1 MGTMIIDG
9 RKVEFDKEKNVLEVV
24 RKAGINLPTFCY
36 HSELSIYGAC
46 RMCIVEDTKGK
57 IFASCSE
64 IPKDGMEIFTN
75 TPKLQKYRKT
85 ILELLLAEHDRDCTA
100 CDRTGQCQ
108 LQELAVRLGIK
119 EIRFNEMIEKLP
131 IDKSSLSIVRN
142 PNKCILCGDCVRVC
156 EEVQGVGALSFAY
169 RGSEMIVTPAF
180 NRDIAEVTCVNC
192 GQCRTVC
199 PTGAIIIKN
208 ENYKVWDV
216 IHDKDKR
223 VVAQIAPAVRV
234 ALGEEFG
241 LNPGEVT
248 VGKIVAALKTLGI
261 DEVYDTSFGADM
273 TVIEESNEFVTK
285 LTEGRGL
292 PLFTSC
298 CPAWVKYAENKFPDM
313 VDNISTCKSPQQ
325 MFGSVLKEYYKDK
338 DKEEGK
344 ETIVISV
351 MPCTA
356 KKAEAA
362 REEFE
367 HDGIRDVDIVI
378 TTQELAFLIKEVGII
393 FEELEEESF
402 DMPFGLVSGSGVI
415 FGSTGGVTEAVVTR
429 LLKDKPNHTTKDIM
443 FKDVRGMENIKEAV
457 FNVDGLEVK
466 LAVVHGLKN
475 ANELV
480 KQIKSGERSYHF
492 VEVMA
497 CPGGCVCGG
506 GQPVSKRST
515 RGIDRANGLYKLDRT
530 SQIKSSEENPL
541 ISSLFEGMLKDRHD
555 LLHVHKKSEDNE

>member
-1 MGTMIIDG
+1 MGTMTIDG

-64 IPKDGMEIFTN
+64 IPKEGMEIFTN
-75 TPKLQKYRKT
+75 TPRLQKYRKT

-100 CDRTGQCQ
+100 CERTGQCQ

-119 EIRFNEMIEKLP
+119 EIRFNEMIDKLP

-156 EEVQGVGALSFAY
+156 EEVQGVGAVSFAY
-169 RGSEMIVTPAF
+169 RGSEMMVTPAF
-180 NRDIAEVTCVNC
+180 NKNIAEVTCVNC
-192 GQCRTVC
+192 GQCRVVC
-199 PTGAIIIKN
+199 PTGAITIKN
-208 ENYKVWDV
+208 DNYKIWEV
-216 IHDKDKR
+216 IHDKNKR

-248 VGKIVAALKTLGI
+248 IGKIVAALKMIGF

-273 TVIEESNEFVTK
+273 TVIEESNEFIEK
-285 LTEGRGL
+285 LTEGKGL

-298 CPAWVKYAENKFPDM
+298 CPAWVKFAENKFPDM

-325 MFGSVLKEYYKDK
+325 MFGSVLKEYYKGK

-344 ETIVISV
+344 ETIVISI

-367 HDGIRDVDIVI
+367 HDGIREVDVVI
-378 TTQELAFLIKEVGII
+378 TTQELAFLIKEAGIV

-457 FNVDGLEVK
+457 FNVDGTEVK

-475 ANELV
+475 ASELV

-506 GQPVSKRST
+506 GQPVSKRVN
-515 RGIDRANGLYKLDRT
+515 RGIDRASGLYKLDRT

-541 ISSLFEGMLKDRHD
+541 INSLFEGMLKDRHD
-555 LLHVHKKSEDNE
+555 LLHVHKKSE

>member
-1 MGTMIIDG
+1 MGTMTIDG

-64 IPKDGMEIFTN
+64 IPKEGMEIFTN
-75 TPKLQKYRKT
+75 TPRLQKYRKT

-100 CDRTGQCQ
+100 CERTGQCQ

-119 EIRFNEMIEKLP
+119 EIRFNEMIDKLP

-169 RGSEMIVTPAF
+169 RGSEMMVTPAF
-180 NRDIAEVTCVNC
+180 NKNIAEVTCVNC
-192 GQCRTVC
+192 GQCRVVC
-199 PTGAIIIKN
+199 PTGAITIKN
-208 ENYKVWDV
+208 DNYKIWEV
-216 IHDKDKR
+216 IHDKNKR

-248 VGKIVAALKTLGI
+248 IGKIVAALKMIGF

-273 TVIEESNEFVTK
+273 TVIEESNEFIEK
-285 LTEGRGL
+285 LTEGKGL

-298 CPAWVKYAENKFPDM
+298 CPAWVKFAENKFPDM

-325 MFGSVLKEYYKDK
+325 MFGSVLKEYYKGK

-344 ETIVISV
+344 ETIVISI

-367 HDGIRDVDIVI
+367 HDGIREVDVVI
-378 TTQELAFLIKEVGII
+378 TTQELAFLIKEAGIV

-457 FNVDGLEVK
+457 FNVDGTEVK

-475 ANELV
+475 ASELV

-506 GQPVSKRST
+506 GQPVSKRVN
-515 RGIDRANGLYKLDRT
+515 RGIDRASGLYKLDRT

-541 ISSLFEGMLKDRHD
+541 INSLFEGMLKDRHD
-555 LLHVHKKSEDNE
+555 LLHVHKKSE

>member
-1 MGTMIIDG
+1 MGTMTIDG

-100 CDRTGQCQ
+100 CERTGQCQ

-119 EIRFNEMIEKLP
+119 KIRFNEMIDKLP

-169 RGSEMIVTPAF
+169 RGSEMMVTPAF
-180 NRDIAEVTCVNC
+180 NKDIAEVTCVNC
-192 GQCRTVC
+192 GQCRVVC
-199 PTGAIIIKN
+199 PTGAITIKN
-208 ENYKVWDV
+208 ENYKVWEA
-216 IHDKDKR
+216 IHDKNKR
-223 VVAQIAPAVRV
+223 IVVQVAPAVRV

-248 VGKIVAALKTLGI
+248 VGKIVAALKTIGV

-273 TVIEESNEFVTK
+273 TVIEESNEFVEK
-285 LTEGRGL
+285 LTEGKGL

-298 CPAWVKYAENKFPDM
+298 CPAWVKFAENKFPDM

-325 MFGSVLKEYYKDK
+325 MFGSVLKEYYKNK

-378 TTQELAFLIKEVGII
+378 TTQELAFLIKEAGIV

-443 FKDVRGMENIKEAV
+443 FKDVRGMENIKEAI
-457 FNVDGLEVK
+457 FDVDGIEVR

-475 ANELV
+475 ASELV
-480 KQIKSGERSYHF
+480 KQIKSGQRNYHF

-506 GQPVSKRST
+506 GQPVSKRT
-515 RGIDRANGLYKLDRT
+515 NRGIDRSNGLYKLDRT

-555 LLHVHKKSEDNE
+555 LLHVHKKSEANS

>member
-57 IFASCSE
+57 TFASCSE

-119 EIRFNEMIEKLP
+119 EIRFNEMIDKLP

-169 RGSEMIVTPAF
+169 RGSEMMVTPAF
-180 NRDIAEVTCVNC
+180 NKSIAEVTCVNC

-208 ENYKVWDV
+208 ENYKVWEA
-216 IHDKDKR
+216 IHDKNKR

-285 LTEGRGL
+285 LTEGKGL

-298 CPAWVKYAENKFPDM
+298 CPAWVKFAENKFPDM
-313 VDNISTCKSPQQ
+313 LDNISTCKSPQQ

-344 ETIVISV
+344 ETVVISV

-367 HDGIRDVDIVI
+367 HDGIKDVDVVI
-378 TTQELAFLIKEVGII
+378 TTQELAFLIKEAGII

-429 LLKDKPNHTTKDIM
+429 LLKDKPNHTTKDII

-457 FNVDGLEVK
+457 FDVDGIEVK

-475 ANELV
+475 ASELV
-480 KQIKSGERSYHF
+480 KQIKSRERNYDF

-506 GQPVSKRST
+506 GQPVSKRIN

-555 LLHVHKKSEDNE
+555 LLHVHKKAEANS